1 MSLLLS
7 YKIEICSPSYHLLSV
22 GFLNIVV
29 MACYYIL
36 QLFPVS
42 ACPISLHMYFVIRM
56 CWFVGS
62 SLLLR
67 IFGMLSL
74 QNRLSNSKLHYEIL
88 VPSFW
93 LLSFAWD
100 PSISFQSLLLQLL
113 FCLLLPLW
121 NSFVSVVIVIDF
133 LFFGVVQQTLR
144 KLGRC
149 QMTQLI

>member
-1 MSLLLS
+1 VSLLLS

-22 GFLNIVV
+22 GFLNSVV

-67 IFGMLSL
+67 IFGILSL
-74 QNRLSNSKLHYEIL
+74 KFGYRIL
-88 VPSFW
+88 NCIMNF
-93 LLSFAWD
+93 LSF
-100 PSISFQSLLLQLL
+100 IFGFYLSLGIPQ
-113 FCLLLPLW
+113 
-121 NSFVSVVIVIDF
+121 F
-133 LFFGVVQQTLR
+133 LFKVIFVAVILSTHSYLEFICVGCYCDRFLFVGMVHQTLR

>member
-22 GFLNIVV
+22 GFLNSVV

-67 IFGMLSL
+67 IFGILSL
-74 QNRLSNSKLHYEIL
+74 QNRLSNSKLRYEFTVL
-88 VPSFW
+88 YFW

-100 PSISFQSLLLQLL
+100 PSISFRSHFCCSYYFVYSFLFGIYLCRLLL
-113 FCLLLPLW
+113 C
-121 NSFVSVVIVIDF
+121 SVFV
-133 LFFGVVQQTLR
+133 
-144 KLGRC
+144 
-149 QMTQLI
+149 